1 VESQSRVQ
9 KMMMTVIVAA
19 LSVAAVAAWS
29 TWSVTDVAAAPAAPA
44 ATEALSPAEPAT
56 PSATASQPAAARDGA
71 AVVTAVP
78 QTTTGTAD
86 VALTFDDGP
95 DPVNTP
101 KILDLLKRNQV
112 RATFCVVGTRAQAY
126 PDLIRR
132 IVAEGHTLCNHSWQH
147 RLDLGTRS
155 PAEIDADLVQTDAAI
170 HAAAPDAPIR
180 FFRAPGGNFTPA
192 LARSARAL
200 GMTPLLWQVDPR
212 DWDST
217 TFGTGAPLAA
227 HVVSAVRAAVRPG
240 SIVLSHDSGHPDT
253 VDAYAQL
260 LPALKSRFT
269 LTAL

>member
-1 VESQSRVQ
+1 MESQSRVQ
-9 KMMMTVIVAA
+9 KMMTTVIVAA
-19 LSVAAVAAWS
+19 LSVAAIAAWS
-29 TWSVTDVAAAPAAPA
+29 TWSVTDVAAAPPAPLT
-44 ATEALSPAEPAT
+44 TEALSPAEPPAPPT
-56 PSATASQPAAARDGA
+56 TVNQPAVAGGGA

-78 QTTTGTAD
+78 RTTTGTAD

-101 KILDLLKRNQV
+101 KILDLLKRNQA
-112 RATFCVVGTRAQAY
+112 RATFCVVGTRVQTY
-126 PDLIRR
+126 PSLIRR

-147 RLDLGTRS
+147 RLDLGTQA
-155 PAEIDADLVQTDAAI
+155 PAEIDADLVRTNAAI
-170 HAAAPDAPIR
+170 RAAAPDAPIR

-227 HVVSAVRAAVRPG
+227 HVVSAVGAAVRPG
-240 SIVLSHDSGHPDT
+240 SIVLSHDGGHPDT
-253 VDAYAQL
+253 VDAYAEL
-260 LPALKSRFT
+260 LPALKARFT